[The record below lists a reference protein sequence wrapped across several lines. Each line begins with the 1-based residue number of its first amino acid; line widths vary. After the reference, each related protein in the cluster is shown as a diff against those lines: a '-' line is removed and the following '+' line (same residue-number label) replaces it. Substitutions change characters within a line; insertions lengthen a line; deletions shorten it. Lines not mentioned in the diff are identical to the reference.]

1 LKSNEFLADSDTL
14 FGSLKEFSSM
24 RLLDVRTVFV
34 DPSDW
39 NVFRFIPS
47 IEIFRF
53 TMLIWKTRYLAQIN
67 EDVSEIPNQIRSL
80 RQLKSAGLESLL
92 LQLPNIIGQVN
103 ILSTLH

>member
-1 LKSNEFLADSDTL
+1 MTSLCSRVHIILTNRKEGNVHPLKWRVNKTQL
-14 FGSLKEFSSM
+14 
-24 RLLDVRTVFV
+24 VFV
-34 DPSDW
+34 DTSDW

-92 LQLPNIIGQVN
+92 L
-103 ILSTLH
+103 